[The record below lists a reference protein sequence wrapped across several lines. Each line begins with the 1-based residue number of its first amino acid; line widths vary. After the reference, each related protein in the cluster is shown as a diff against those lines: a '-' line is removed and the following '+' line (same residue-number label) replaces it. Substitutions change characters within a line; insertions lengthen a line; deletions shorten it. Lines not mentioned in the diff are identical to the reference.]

1 MAIRGAMKSKTVRTG
16 FSIEYLKCCPTV
28 NSQPRKY
35 LIKSLRVSP
44 GMFSIAAEDS
54 AVWVKRLKGICM
66 QGGTFGG
73 GDEREH
79 WNLALGQLR

>member
-1 MAIRGAMKSKTVRTG
+1 MAIRGAMRSRTVRTG
-16 FSIEYLKCCPTV
+16 FSIKCLKYSPTV

-35 LIKSLRVSP
+35 LIKSLRVNP

-54 AVWVKRLKGICM
+54 AVWVRRLKGIGM

-73 GDEREH
+73 GEEREH
-79 WNLALGQLR
+79 WNLALGRLR